1 MAMAQPP
8 QTYHFTVTDLEVF
21 PEDGNRYEVI
31 DGELYV
37 THAPNLRHQFAV
49 DQIGHEFAHWRDAA
63 PGRGLAVSGPGV
75 VFAFDTGVIPDLVW
89 AGTDR
94 LASIVI
100 DPATGRPAGRF
111 FQAPDLLVEIVSPG
125 ADNERRDR
133 EVKLKLYA
141 RRGAREYWI
150 VDYLRRTVEIH
161 RRTEAATLE
170 LAATLGEG
178 DTLTSPLLPDF
189 ALPVARI
196 FALPPELA
204 ALLTDE

>member
-1 MAMAQPP
+1 MAMAQPQ
-8 QTYHFTVTDLEVF
+8 QTYQFTVTDLEVF

-37 THAPNLRHQFAV
+37 THAPNLSHQFAL
-49 DQIGHEFAHWRDAA
+49 DQIIHGFTAWRDAG
-63 PGRGLAVSGPGV
+63 PERGLAISGPGV

-89 AGTDR
+89 VGEDR

-150 VDYLRRTVEIH
+150 VDYLRRTVEVH
-161 RRTEAATLE
+161 RRTQSATLE
-170 LAATLGEG
+170 LTATLGEG
-178 DTLTSPLLPDF
+178 DALTSPLLPDF

-196 FALPPELA
+196 FALPPGLA
-204 ALLTDE
+204 ALLAPE